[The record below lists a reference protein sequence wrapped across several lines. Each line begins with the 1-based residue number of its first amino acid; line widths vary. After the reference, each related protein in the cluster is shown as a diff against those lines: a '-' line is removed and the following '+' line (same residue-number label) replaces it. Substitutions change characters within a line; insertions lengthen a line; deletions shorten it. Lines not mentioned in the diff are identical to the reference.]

1 MTDGS
6 DATPASPEPAVR
18 LELPARFVLLVADV
32 VDQLLAA
39 HEDVL
44 GSDDRP
50 TGSDDLGL
58 GVADPDPGPGADDG
72 PARAPDLPD
81 DPMWARLY
89 PAASTDED
97 VDRDVSG
104 LVRPEVIRQ
113 RREELVVLREV
124 LATSSGTGSDPDAPG
139 HGRPDAP
146 VVIDLDDE
154 AAAVLLRAT
163 HGLTIALASRAN
175 PDIFTEPGAGLPA
188 PDPDTPAGMLSL
200 VTEYLQMV
208 HMEVL
213 DQLGAT

>member
-6 DATPASPEPAVR
+6 DTRPASSEPAVR
-18 LELPARFVLLVADV
+18 LELPARFVLLVTDV

-44 GSDDRP
+44 GAADHP
-50 TGSDDLGL
+50 TGPDDLGL
-58 GVADPDPGPGADDG
+58 GVAEPHPATGAER
-72 PARAPDLPD
+72 PAQPPELPD

-113 RREELVVLREV
+113 RREELVALREV
-124 LATSSGTGSDPDAPG
+124 LTPSSGTGSAPDTTGPPW
-139 HGRPDAP
+139 PDDP

-154 AAAVLLRAT
+154 AAAVVLRAT

-175 PDIFTEPGAGLPA
+175 PGIFTEPGAGLPA

-213 DQLGAT
+213 AQLGAT